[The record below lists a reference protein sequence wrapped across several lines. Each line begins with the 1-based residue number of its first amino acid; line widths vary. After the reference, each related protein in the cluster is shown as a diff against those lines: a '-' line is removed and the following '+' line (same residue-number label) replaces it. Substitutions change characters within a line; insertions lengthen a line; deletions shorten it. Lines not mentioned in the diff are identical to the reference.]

1 MIKYEIK
8 VLQISDNGI
17 EIDLVKN
24 ADKVFS
30 MDNTFCNNPE
40 SKGIGLFI
48 KKTRL
53 TPWAAILRCRVHQ
66 K

>member
-1 MIKYEIK
+1 

-17 EIDLVKN
+17 ELDLVKN

-48 KKTRL
+48 TKSQIDTMGGKIT
-53 TPWAAILRCRVHQ
+53 V
-66 K
+66 